1 MNLIHEELELII
13 LVNAGIIDLVYL
25 SVEPDG
31 ILTFGFILVFGLESG
46 GLLKKLLCIGFF
58 YISSTNVVVRFS
70 LLSAREVRS
79 HHLRASSYD
88 TG

>member
-31 ILTFGFILVFGLESG
+31 T
-46 GLLKKLLCIGFF
+46 
-58 YISSTNVVVRFS
+58 
-70 LLSAREVRS
+70 
-79 HHLRASSYD
+79 
-88 TG
+88 